1 MRNKLLN
8 SIRLEGRIYGHNLTQ
23 RVSGEN
29 SKNPGTPF
37 IMGTID
43 VALDEDGVDVVQV
56 HYTYVTEKF
65 ASGKPNANF
74 PLLQQIIEQ
83 NKTWQ
88 TVGKDE
94 AQMIQI
100 SGSSIDVNDFISRT
114 GEMVSAQRAEGG
126 FINFVNAI
134 NPNVEARSFFQT
146 DMLIKKATRIEE
158 DEEKGLPERVELTG
172 YVFNFRNEIKPV
184 KFEVTKE
191 GGMDYFEGEEPSES
205 KPLFIKVRG
214 SIHGVKSVR
223 KVEEESA
230 FGEPVVREFE
240 TMRRVWNVD
249 WADANPYDFGEDG
262 ADLTVAELKKMMADR
277 EVFLADVKKRDEE
290 YKNSISSTSTTE
302 KKEEKTPATESVFTF

>member
-1 MRNKLLN
+1 MRSKLLN
-8 SIRLEGRIYGHNLTQ
+8 TIRLEGRIYGHNLSQ

-37 IMGTID
+37 INGTID
-43 VALDEDGVDVVQV
+43 IALDEDGVDIVQV
-56 HYTYVTEKF
+56 HYTYVTANF
-65 ASGKPNANF
+65 SSGKPNANF

-94 AQMIQI
+94 AQMVQI
-100 SGSSIDVNDFISRT
+100 SGSAIDVNDFISRT

-134 NPNVEARSFFQT
+134 NPKVDQRSFFQV
-146 DMLIKKATRIEE
+146 DVLIKKATRIEE
-158 DEEKGLPERVELTG
+158 DEEKGLPERVALEG

-184 KFEVTKE
+184 NFEVTVP
-191 GGMDYFEGEEPSES
+191 GGMDYFEGEEPSEA
-205 KPLFIKVRG
+205 KPLFTKVRG

-249 WADANPYDFGEDG
+249 WANSEPYDFGEDG
-262 ADLTVAELKKMMADR
+262 ADLTVAELKKMMSDR
-277 EVFLADVKKRDEE
+277 EVFLADVKKRDDE
-290 YKNSISSTSTTE
+290 YKQSIGSAPAQKEE
-302 KKEEKTPATESVFTF
+302 KKEANTSVFTF

>member
-37 IMGTID
+37 INGTID
-43 VALDEDGVDVVQV
+43 IALDEEGIDVVQV
-56 HYTYVTEKF
+56 HYTYVTANF
-65 ASGKPNANF
+65 SSGKPNANF

-94 AQMIQI
+94 AQMVQI
-100 SGSSIDVNDFISRT
+100 SGSAIDVNDFISRT

-134 NPNVEARSFFQT
+134 NPKVEQRSFIQT
-146 DMLIKKATRIEE
+146 DMLITKATRIEE
-158 DEEKGLPERVELTG
+158 DTEKGLPERVELKG
-172 YVFNFRNEIKPV
+172 FVFNFRNEVKPV
-184 KFEVTKE
+184 TFEVKKPA
-191 GGMDYFEGEEPSES
+191 GMDYFEGEEPSEA

-214 SIHGVKSVR
+214 SVHGVKTVR
-223 KVEEESA
+223 QVEEESA

-240 TMRRVWNVD
+240 STRRVWEID
-249 WADANPYDFGEDG
+249 WADANPYDYGDDG
-262 ADLTVAELKKMMADR
+262 ADLTTEELKKMMSDR
-277 EVFLADVKKRDEE
+277 EVFLADVKKRDDE
-290 YKNSISSTSTTE
+290 YKKSLGATTAPKEE
-302 KKEEKTPATESVFTF
+302 KKEDNTSVFTF